1 MRFLEFRMTM
11 RRGHLDNPYGGKSIT
26 LAGSTQPQAT
36 GHSLRKGPLAQ
47 NPDLSALESPKP
59 P

>member
-1 MRFLEFRMTM
+1 M